1 MTKVVLVDFPKVGL
15 RKFSTYGHR
24 KYLTKVV
31 LVDFPK
37 VGLRKFS
44 TCEHRK
50 KLSEKVSH
58 SRFSRITTS
67 EIFSVCTKKKL

>member
-31 LVDFPK
+31 LVDLPK

-50 KLSEKVSH
+50 N
-58 SRFSRITTS
+58 F
-67 EIFSVCTKKKL
+67 